1 MLYSGP
7 AASCPCSINYADSII
22 IPPSPVL
29 PTQIDPN
36 YAPTTS
42 ERLHI
47 RADLM
52 EIESD
57 LALLDSALE
66 HLKAAQERLQLK
78 RSALQQHAAACAALL
93 APIRRVPPEI
103 LAEVFVHFLPAAWRD
118 DSADARRSRMLP
130 SHVCKRWRELS
141 LSLSHFWADIS
152 VMVDSKNI
160 DKKLEC
166 AKLWLARSGSCPLS
180 VFLSCLDPDCGAQW
194 QSLLDI
200 VLPHSTRWVHASL
213 FSVIPGTLATLK
225 DNLPMLESVVVAF
238 PAWPSNAPFES
249 APNLHFVQANARDL
263 SNDAGFPWV
272 QLTEVEVSN
281 SSVQQSLSILKKL
294 PNAVSYKVTVCYP
307 TNTDSATEHHEVP
320 PVRLDHLK
328 YLEVFGEAN
337 ISGFHESLELP
348 SLTSYTYDEAA
359 ESTTWWS
366 MSSLSSLFARS
377 SCLIE
382 DINIMLAS
390 AVDEHDL
397 ALLLLHTP
405 SLEILDIGSYLAW
418 GATSNSVL
426 QALAIRSEATCLA
439 PKLQRLSLYY
449 DQDFD
454 LQLFTDTIESRWRLE
469 GGAPLKAPLEVV
481 EVHNVDDITSLD
493 AGLLRRLQ
501 EGPDNCEILFMDKD
515 EQVIKDWG
523 LRAD

>member
-22 IPPSPVL
+22 IPSSPL
-29 PTQIDPN
+29 PTQFDPN

-57 LALLDSALE
+57 LAVLDSALE

-78 RSALQQHAAACAALL
+78 RSALQLHVAARAALL
-93 APIRRVPPEI
+93 APIRRMPPEV
-103 LAEVFVHFLPAAWRD
+103 LTEVFVHFLPEAWRD
-118 DSADARRSRMLP
+118 DSADARRSLAHLQALARTQGHQQEAGVREIVAGAL
-130 SHVCKRWRELS
+130 RELS
-141 LSLSHFWADIS
+141 A
-152 VMVDSKNI
+152 
-160 DKKLEC
+160 
-166 AKLWLARSGSCPLS
+166 
-180 VFLSCLDPDCGAQW
+180 W

-200 VLPHSTRWVHASL
+200 LLPHSKRWVHASI
-213 FSVIPGTLATLK
+213 FSVVLGTLATLK

-294 PNAVSYKVTVCYP
+294 PNAVSYKATVCYP
-307 TNTDSATEHHEVP
+307 TNTDSATKHHEVP

-328 YLEVFGEAN
+328 HLEVIGEAN

-348 SLTSYTYDEAA
+348 SLTNYTYDEAA
-359 ESTTWWS
+359 ESATRWS

-382 DINIMLAS
+382 DIDIMLAS

-405 SLEILDIGSYLAW
+405 SLEILDIGSYIAW

-426 QALAIRSEATCLA
+426 QALAIRSEATCLV

-449 DQDFD
+449 DQVFD

-481 EVHNVDDITSLD
+481 EVHNVNDITSLD